1 MISFMKTAHNHLQ
14 LILLLA
20 LLSSVTPLAID
31 AYLPAIPAMAND
43 FGVAISNIEITIS
56 IYLFFFAFGQF
67 VGGILSDRT
76 GRKNTAM
83 LGLFGFCISSF
94 ILFLA
99 NTLELLYI
107 FRGIQAFFGAMA
119 VVNTGAIVRDLFKGK
134 EAAKVFSTIASIMM
148 IAPMIAP
155 TLGSLVI
162 SFFVWNY
169 IFLFLGIYSLFVLIL
184 IYFKLP
190 VTGVRSNTK
199 IVQAYLNVLKHKQAI
214 AYILAVSFAFAGM
227 FIFIQKSPF
236 IYMEYFSI
244 SQDIFP
250 LFFAAN
256 VLTMIVFTRINIKLI
271 KDIPPA
277 QILKYGIYLQIFAGL
292 VLIVIS
298 FNPNLYAVLIFLML
312 YIGSLGFIFGNA
324 MACALDFFK
333 KDAGVANAVI
343 GISEFSI
350 GGLIGFLASLIE
362 TTNLTPIFIMMSI
375 TALLALF
382 ALKR

>member
-1 MISFMKTAHNHLQ
+1 MKTAHNHLQ

-56 IYLFFFAFGQF
+56 IYLFFFAFGKF

-227 FIFIQKSPF
+227 FIFIQKALLF
-236 IYMEYFSI
+236 IW
-244 SQDIFP
+244 
-250 LFFAAN
+250 N
-256 VLTMIVFTRINIKLI
+256 
-271 KDIPPA
+271 
-277 QILKYGIYLQIFAGL
+277 
-292 VLIVIS
+292 
-298 FNPNLYAVLIFLML
+298 IFLFRKIFFL
-312 YIGSLGFIFGNA
+312 Y
-324 MACALDFFK
+324 
-333 KDAGVANAVI
+333 
-343 GISEFSI
+343 
-350 GGLIGFLASLIE
+350 FLLQ
-362 TTNLTPIFIMMSI
+362 MY
-375 TALLALF
+375 LL
-382 ALKR
+382 